1 MISIESRTAGDLDKA
16 RRERSDFSR
25 TLRVAITGVVTE
37 VNYSAQTVS
46 VQPTIREKIEIN
58 GTYQWVE
65 LPILINVPFFVY
77 SGGGY
82 CITLPVSP
90 GDECLVIFADS
101 CIDAWWQSGGVQNQV
116 ERRRH
121 DLSDGMAIVGFRS
134 QVHTVPGYSG
144 DSVQVRTEDGGTFI
158 DLKPGQVT
166 INANVQI
173 NGNLSTSGNEQTGGN
188 HTVSGTLKAGGINM
202 NNHTH
207 RGDSGGS
214 TGTPR

>member
-25 TLRVAITGVVTE
+25 TLRVAIPGVVTE

-166 INANVQI
+166 INADVQI
-173 NGNLSTSGNEQTGGN
+173 NGNVTTSANCTIAD
-188 HTVSGTLKAGGINM
+188 TLRVAGINM
-202 NNHTH
+202 NTH
-207 RGDSGGS
+207 VHDGVKTGGGS
-214 TGTPR
+214 TGGPR

>member
-1 MISIESRTAGDLDKA
+1 MISIESRTAGDLDKS

-25 TLRVAITGVVTE
+25 TLRVAIPGIVTE

-46 VQPTIREKIEIN
+46 VQPTIREKIEMD

-166 INANVQI
+166 INADVQI
-173 NGNLSTSGNEQTGGN
+173 NGNVTTSAICTIAD
-188 HTVSGTLKAGGINM
+188 TLRVAGINM
-202 NNHTH
+202 NTH
-207 RGDSGGS
+207 VHDGVKTGGGS
-214 TGTPR
+214 TGGPR

>member
-166 INANVQI
+166 INADVQI
-173 NGNLSTSGNEQTGGN
+173 NGNVTTSANCTI
-188 HTVSGTLKAGGINM
+188 SDTLRVAGINM
-202 NNHTH
+202 NTH
-207 RGDSGGS
+207 VHDGVKTGGGS
-214 TGTPR
+214 TGGPR

>member
-144 DSVQVRTEDGGTFI
+144 DSVQVRTEDGRTFI

-166 INANVQI
+166 INADVQI
-173 NGNLSTSGNEQTGGN
+173 NGNVTTSANCTIAD
-188 HTVSGTLKAGGINM
+188 TLRVAGINM
-202 NNHTH
+202 NTH
-207 RGDSGGS
+207 VHDGVKTGGGS
-214 TGTPR
+214 TGGPR

>member
-1 MISIESRTAGDLDKA
+1 MISIESRTAGNLDKS

-25 TLRVAITGVVTE
+25 TLRVAIPGIVTE

-65 LPILINVPFFVY
+65 LPILINVPFFIY

-134 QVHTVPGYSG
+134 QVHTALGYSS

-158 DLKPGQVT
+158 DLRPGQVT

-173 NGNLSTSGNEQTGGN
+173 NGNLSTSGNAQTGGN
-188 HTVSGTLKAGGINM
+188 HTVTGTLKAGGINM
-202 NNHTH
+202 NTHTH

-214 TGTPR
+214 TGAPR

>member
-1 MISIESRTAGDLDKA
+1 MISIESRTAGDLDKD

-25 TLRVAITGVVTE
+25 TLRVAIPGVVIE
-37 VNYSAQTVS
+37 VNYAAQTVS

-65 LPILINVPFFVY
+65 LPLLINVPFFVY

-82 CITLPVSP
+82 CITLPVSL

-121 DLSDGMAIVGFRS
+121 DLSDGMAIIGFRS
-134 QVHTVPGYSG
+134 QVRTVPRYS
-144 DSVQVRTEDGGTFI
+144 DNSVQVRTEDGGTFI

-173 NGNLSTSGNEQTGGN
+173 NGNVTTSANCTIAD
-188 HTVSGTLKAGGINM
+188 TLRVAGINM
-202 NNHTH
+202 NTH
-207 RGDSGGS
+207 VHDGVKTGGGS
-214 TGTPR
+214 TGGPR

>member
-101 CIDAWWQSGGVQNQV
+101 CTDAWWQSGGVQNQV

-166 INANVQI
+166 INADVQI
-173 NGNLSTSGNEQTGGN
+173 NGNVTTSANCTIDD
-188 HTVSGTLKAGGINM
+188 TLRVAGINM
-202 NNHTH
+202 NTH
-207 RGDSGGS
+207 VHDGVKTGGGS
-214 TGTPR
+214 TGGPR

>member
-1 MISIESRTAGDLDKA
+1 MISIESRTAGNLDKS

-25 TLRVAITGVVTE
+25 TLRVAIPGIVTE

-46 VQPTIREKIEIN
+46 VQPTIREKIEMN

-77 SGGGY
+77 AGGGY
-82 CITLPVSP
+82 CVTLPVSP

-166 INANVQI
+166 INADVQI
-173 NGNLSTSGNEQTGGN
+173 NGNVTTSANCTIAD
-188 HTVSGTLKAGGINM
+188 TLRVAGINM
-202 NNHTH
+202 NTH
-207 RGDSGGS
+207 VHDGVKTGGGS
-214 TGTPR
+214 TGGPR

>member
-1 MISIESRTAGDLDKA
+1 MISIESRTAGNLDKS

-25 TLRVAITGVVTE
+25 TLRVAIPGIVTE
-37 VNYSAQTVS
+37 VNYAAQTVS
-46 VQPTIREKIEIN
+46 IQPTIREKIEMD
-58 GTYQWVE
+58 GTYKWVE

-82 CITLPVSP
+82 CVTLPVSP
-90 GDECLVIFADS
+90 GDECLVVFADS

-134 QVHTVPGYSG
+134 QVHTVPEYSG

-173 NGNLSTSGNEQTGGN
+173 NGNLSTSGNAQTGGN
-188 HTVSGTLKAGGINM
+188 HTVTGTLKAGGINM
-202 NNHTH
+202 NTHTH

-214 TGTPR
+214 TGAPR

>member
-1 MISIESRTAGDLDKA
+1 MISIESRTAGNLDKS

-25 TLRVAITGVVTE
+25 TLRVAVPGVVTE

-46 VQPTIREKIEIN
+46 VQPTIREKIEMD

-166 INANVQI
+166 INADVQI
-173 NGNLSTSGNEQTGGN
+173 NGNVTTSANCTIAD
-188 HTVSGTLKAGGINM
+188 TLRVAGINM
-202 NNHTH
+202 NTH
-207 RGDSGGS
+207 VHDGVKTGGGS
-214 TGTPR
+214 TGGPR

>member
-1 MISIESRTAGDLDKA
+1 MISIESRTAGDLDKS

-25 TLRVAITGVVTE
+25 TLRVAIPGIVTE

-46 VQPTIREKIEIN
+46 VQPTIREKIEMD

-166 INANVQI
+166 INADVQI
-173 NGNLSTSGNEQTGGN
+173 NGNVTTSANCTIAD
-188 HTVSGTLKAGGINM
+188 TLRVAGINM
-202 NNHTH
+202 NTH
-207 RGDSGGS
+207 VHDGVKTGGGS
-214 TGTPR
+214 TGGPR

>member
-90 GDECLVIFADS
+90 GNECLVIFADS

-166 INANVQI
+166 INADVQI
-173 NGNLSTSGNEQTGGN
+173 NGNVTTSANCTIAD
-188 HTVSGTLKAGGINM
+188 TLRVAGINM
-202 NNHTH
+202 NTH
-207 RGDSGGS
+207 VHDGVKTGGGS
-214 TGTPR
+214 TGGPR

>member
-37 VNYSAQTVS
+37 VNYSSQTVS

-166 INANVQI
+166 INADVQI
-173 NGNLSTSGNEQTGGN
+173 NGNVTTSANCTIAD
-188 HTVSGTLKAGGINM
+188 TLRVAGINM
-202 NNHTH
+202 NTH
-207 RGDSGGS
+207 VHDGVKTGGGS
-214 TGTPR
+214 TGGPR

>member
-16 RRERSDFSR
+16 RRERNDFSR

-65 LPILINVPFFVY
+65 LPILINVPFFIY

-166 INANVQI
+166 INADVQI
-173 NGNLSTSGNEQTGGN
+173 NGNVTTSANCTIAD
-188 HTVSGTLKAGGINM
+188 TLRVAGINM
-202 NNHTH
+202 NTH
-207 RGDSGGS
+207 VHDGVKTGGGS
-214 TGTPR
+214 TGGPR

>member
-1 MISIESRTAGDLDKA
+1 MISIESRTAGDLDKS
-16 RRERSDFSR
+16 RRERSDFFR
-25 TLRVAITGVVTE
+25 TLRVAVPGVVTE

-46 VQPTIREKIEIN
+46 VQPTIREKIEMD

-166 INANVQI
+166 INADVQI
-173 NGNLSTSGNEQTGGN
+173 NGNVTTSANCTIAD
-188 HTVSGTLKAGGINM
+188 TLRVAGINM
-202 NNHTH
+202 NTH
-207 RGDSGGS
+207 VHDGVKTGGGS
-214 TGTPR
+214 TGGPR

>member
-25 TLRVAITGVVTE
+25 TLRVAIPGIVTE

-46 VQPTIREKIEIN
+46 VQPTIREKIEMD

-121 DLSDGMAIVGFRS
+121 DLSDGMAIIGFRS
-134 QVHTVPGYSG
+134 QVRTVPRYS
-144 DSVQVRTEDGGTFI
+144 DNSVQVRTEDGGTFI

-173 NGNLSTSGNEQTGGN
+173 NGNVTTSADCTIAK
-188 HTVSGTLKAGGINM
+188 TLRVAGINM
-202 NNHTH
+202 NTH
-207 RGDSGGS
+207 VHDGVKTGGGS
-214 TGTPR
+214 TGGPR

>member
-1 MISIESRTAGDLDKA
+1 MISIESRTAGDLDKS

-25 TLRVAITGVVTE
+25 TLRVAVPGVVTE

-46 VQPTIREKIEIN
+46 VQPTIREKIEMD

-166 INANVQI
+166 INADVQI
-173 NGNLSTSGNEQTGGN
+173 NGNVTTSANCTIAD
-188 HTVSGTLKAGGINM
+188 TLRVAGINM
-202 NNHTH
+202 NTH
-207 RGDSGGS
+207 VHDGVKTGGGS
-214 TGTPR
+214 TGGPR

>member
-1 MISIESRTAGDLDKA
+1 MISIESRTAGNLDKS

-25 TLRVAITGVVTE
+25 TLRVAIPGVVTE
-37 VNYSAQTVS
+37 VNYAAQTVS
-46 VQPTIREKIEIN
+46 VQPTIREKIEMD

-82 CITLPVSP
+82 CVTLPVSP

-173 NGNLSTSGNEQTGGN
+173 NGNVTTSANCTIAD
-188 HTVSGTLKAGGINM
+188 TLRVAGINM
-202 NNHTH
+202 NTH
-207 RGDSGGS
+207 VHDGVKTGGGS
-214 TGTPR
+214 TGGPR

>member
-144 DSVQVRTEDGGTFI
+144 DSVQVRTGDGGTFI

-166 INANVQI
+166 INADVQI
-173 NGNLSTSGNEQTGGN
+173 NGNVTTSANCTIAD
-188 HTVSGTLKAGGINM
+188 TLRVAGINM
-202 NNHTH
+202 NTH
-207 RGDSGGS
+207 VHDGVKTGGGS
-214 TGTPR
+214 TGGPR

>member
-65 LPILINVPFFVY
+65 LPILINVPFFIY

-166 INANVQI
+166 INADVQI
-173 NGNLSTSGNEQTGGN
+173 NGNVTTSANCTIAD
-188 HTVSGTLKAGGINM
+188 TLRVAGINM
-202 NNHTH
+202 NTH
-207 RGDSGGS
+207 VHDGVKTGGGS
-214 TGTPR
+214 TGGPR

>member
-65 LPILINVPFFVY
+65 LPILVNVPFFVY

-166 INANVQI
+166 INADVQI
-173 NGNLSTSGNEQTGGN
+173 NGNVTTSANCTIAD
-188 HTVSGTLKAGGINM
+188 TLRVAGINM
-202 NNHTH
+202 NTH
-207 RGDSGGS
+207 VHDGVKTGGGS
-214 TGTPR
+214 TGGPR

>member
-1 MISIESRTAGDLDKA
+1 MISIDSRTAGDLDKA

-166 INANVQI
+166 INADVQI
-173 NGNLSTSGNEQTGGN
+173 NGNVTTSANCTIAD
-188 HTVSGTLKAGGINM
+188 TLRVAGINM
-202 NNHTH
+202 NTH
-207 RGDSGGS
+207 VHDGVKTGGGS
-214 TGTPR
+214 TGGPR

>member
-166 INANVQI
+166 INADVQI
-173 NGNLSTSGNEQTGGN
+173 NGNVTTSANCTIAD
-188 HTVSGTLKAGGINM
+188 TLRVAGINM
-202 NNHTH
+202 NTH
-207 RGDSGGS
+207 VHDGVKTGGGS
-214 TGTPR
+214 TGGPR

>member
-1 MISIESRTAGDLDKA
+1 MISIESRTAGNLDKS

-25 TLRVAITGVVTE
+25 TLRVAIPGVVTE

-173 NGNLSTSGNEQTGGN
+173 NGNVTTSANCTIAD
-188 HTVSGTLKAGGINM
+188 TLRVAGINM
-202 NNHTH
+202 NTH
-207 RGDSGGS
+207 VHDGVKTGGGS
-214 TGTPR
+214 TGGPR

>member
-1 MISIESRTAGDLDKA
+1 M
-16 RRERSDFSR
+16 
-25 TLRVAITGVVTE
+25 
-37 VNYSAQTVS
+37 
-46 VQPTIREKIEIN
+46 N

-82 CITLPVSP
+82 CVTLPVSP

-121 DLSDGMAIVGFRS
+121 DLSDGMAIIGFRS
-134 QVHTVPGYSG
+134 QVRTVPRYS
-144 DSVQVRTEDGGTFI
+144 DNSVQVRTEDGGTFI
-158 DLKPGQVT
+158 DLQPGQVT

-173 NGNLSTSGNEQTGGN
+173 NGNLSTSGNDQTEGN

>member
-1 MISIESRTAGDLDKA
+1 MISIESRTAGDLDKS

-25 TLRVAITGVVTE
+25 TLRVAIPGIVTE

-46 VQPTIREKIEIN
+46 VQPTIREKIEMD

-82 CITLPVSP
+82 CVTLPVSP

-121 DLSDGMAIVGFRS
+121 DLSDGMAIIGFRS
-134 QVHTVPGYSG
+134 QVRTVPRYS
-144 DSVQVRTEDGGTFI
+144 DNSVQVRTEDGGTFI
-158 DLKPGQVT
+158 DLQPGQVT

-173 NGNLSTSGNEQTGGN
+173 NGNLSTSGNDQTEGN

>member
-1 MISIESRTAGDLDKA
+1 MISIESRTAGNLDKS

-25 TLRVAITGVVTE
+25 TLRVAIPGVVTE
-37 VNYSAQTVS
+37 VNYSAQTIS

-65 LPILINVPFFVY
+65 LPLLINVPFFVY

-82 CITLPVSP
+82 CITLPISP

-121 DLSDGMAIVGFRS
+121 DLSDGMAIIGFRS
-134 QVHTVPGYSG
+134 QVRTVPRYS
-144 DSVQVRTEDGGTFI
+144 DNSVQVRTEDGGTFI
-158 DLKPGQVT
+158 DLQPGQVT
-166 INANVQI
+166 INADVQI
-173 NGNLSTSGNEQTGGN
+173 NGNVTTSANCTIAD
-188 HTVSGTLKAGGINM
+188 TLRVAGINM
-202 NNHTH
+202 NTH
-207 RGDSGGS
+207 VHDGVKTGGGS
-214 TGTPR
+214 TGGPR

>member
-1 MISIESRTAGDLDKA
+1 VISIESRTAGDLDKA

-166 INANVQI
+166 INADVQI
-173 NGNLSTSGNEQTGGN
+173 NGNVTTSANCTIAD
-188 HTVSGTLKAGGINM
+188 TLRVAGINM
-202 NNHTH
+202 NTH
-207 RGDSGGS
+207 VHDGVKTGGGS
-214 TGTPR
+214 TGGPR